1 MDSSSNST
9 KPMAELVSSNTSTSL
24 SISISNSNNNNMNI
38 ISGSNANSRVRSKE
52 MENLS
57 FEISKYPRDLLQRFL
72 GGVGNT
78 NQSSSSSSSSRKIIS
93 LDDSIIIGN
102 DEDDVGDD
110 GDDEGGLNLGLGL
123 SLGGKFGVDKSNKG
137 LIRSSSIAS
146 TMPLF
151 RDDDDVIGGGII
163 PPIVA
168 KTSIAT
174 TRGVSSL
181 VRTSSLPVETEE
193 EWRKRKEIQTLR
205 RMEAKRRRSEKQR
218 ALKDIG
224 GSGGG
229 GSGGGGG
236 EERNVESLKFRGR
249 LEREQQSLGITSKF
263 IGSSMGNLFGSATP
277 PPPPP
282 SNVEVKGRRTTFGSL
297 QGFLI
302 AQGQGQG
309 QQGSSQ
315 GSGESQGGGA
325 SSGTSELES
334 KTHQASSSCGEARSP
349 ASIQS
354 LQDRP
359 SQEVLGSPLTNKGD
373 ISQRGRTGPEAES
386 SSKQPMMVSE
396 NKKQEAGSSSGIED
410 MPCVFTIGDGPN
422 GRKVEGILYRYGKGE
437 HVRIMCVC
445 HGTFL
450 SPKDFVK
457 HAGGRDVEH
466 PLRHIVVS
474 PSSSVFQ

>member
-1 MDSSSNST
+1 MDSSSKLNSSNTT
-9 KPMAELVSSNTSTSL
+9 KPMGELVSSNNTSL
-24 SISISNSNNNNMNI
+24 SFSSNNINNNNNNNNNI
-38 ISGSNANSRVRSKE
+38 NIGGSSSNSRIRSKE

-72 GGVGNT
+72 GGNN
-78 NQSSSSSSSSRKIIS
+78 NQTRRNYSIN
-93 LDDSIIIGN
+93 DSNIGEN
-102 DEDDVGDD
+102 DEDD
-110 GDDEGGLNLGLGL
+110 DDEGGLNLGLGL

-151 RDDDDVIGGGII
+151 REDDDGTTLVGPPQPPPHQPPSRSGGG
-163 PPIVA
+163 
-168 KTSIAT
+168 
-174 TRGVSSL
+174 GGGGGL

-193 EWRKRKEIQTLR
+193 EWRKRKEMQTLR

-218 ALKDIG
+218 VFKD
-224 GSGGG
+224 GGG
-229 GSGGGGG
+229 GGGGG
-236 EERNVESLKFRGR
+236 EEKGVEGLKFRGR

-263 IGSSMGNLFGSATP
+263 IGSSMGNLFGSSTP
-277 PPPPP
+277 PMPVPVA
-282 SNVEVKGRRTTFGSL
+282 SSTNVEVKGRRTTFGSL

-302 AQGQGQG
+302 AQGHAQGSGLGQGQG
-309 QQGSSQ
+309 QGSSQ
-315 GSGESQGGGA
+315 GSGESQGA
-325 SSGTSELES
+325 TSSGASELES

-349 ASIQS
+349 ASTQS
-354 LQDRP
+354 LQERP
-359 SQEVLGSPLTNKGD
+359 SQDSSGSPGTIKGD
-373 ISQRGRTGPEAES
+373 TSQREGCGPDAES
-386 SSKQPMMVSE
+386 SAKQPKATE
-396 NKKQEAGSSSGIED
+396 NKPGPSSGIED

-437 HVRIMCVC
+437 QVRIMCVC

-450 SPKDFVK
+450 SPQDFVK

-474 PSSSVFQ
+474 PSSTAFQ